1 MNSALKKVLVV
12 GSIGTS
18 VIFFHGSCST
28 IDAASGSKRMLN
40 SRRVAFTYSAAKGLS
55 AGRGLKLPPMNTS
68 SFANDENCG
77 SNRAVI
83 AMSVSGPAAMIV
95 TWPGNWCTTRERKL
109 AALSCAGWIV
119 GCPAGEGGTRYGS
132 AWYGVRRTAP
142 SGGHSSVHAPL

>member
-28 IDAASGSKRMLN
+28 IDAASGSNRMLN

-55 AGRGLKLPPMNTS
+55 AGVGLKLPPMKTS

-77 SNRAVI
+77 SSREVI
-83 AMSVSGPAAMIV
+83 AMLVRGPAAMIV
-95 TWPGNWCTTRERKL
+95 TWPGNSRTARERKL
-109 AALSCAGWIV
+109 KALSCAGWIV
-119 GCPAGEGGTRYGS
+119 GWPAGEGGTRYGS
-132 AWYGVRRTAP
+132 AGYGVGRNAP
-142 SGGHSSVHAPL
+142 SAGHA